1 MVKLSN
7 QSKWKPWMS
16 VVMEAIVLVL
26 LLFVGSRMQMAW
38 GITGLILTEL
48 MFLAVAIVTVLIYKT
63 PLKEVF
69 PVQRISIREII
80 GLIILSIAGMMI
92 NLILLGLSICIYPDG
107 FKEAVGVSQFL
118 YSETGFLTTVLIVA
132 ALPAICEEA
141 VHRGVILSHLRSL
154 KKDWV
159 IILIMGIF
167 FGLFHLSPLRF
178 LSTASLGVLLS
189 YVMVKKNNFLFPV
202 LLHFLNN
209 LISTVFGTIG
219 ASGSTEQAAAAVEI
233 NGLILLGS
241 YCVVGFLAPILL
253 AIADSLI
260 CPKLHKKHWV
270 ITILLSVMLL
280 VVGVVCTMTG
290 MQ

>member
-1 MVKLSN
+1 MAFVLEA
-7 QSKWKPWMS
+7 
-16 VVMEAIVLVL
+16 VVVVL

-48 MFLAVAIVTVLIYKT
+48 MFLAVAIVTVVVYKT
-63 PLKEVF
+63 PVREVF
-69 PVQRISIREII
+69 PIKIPTIKEII
-80 GLIILSIAGMMI
+80 GLIILAIAGMMV
-92 NLILLGLSICIYPDG
+92 NLICLGFSFCLIPNAW
-107 FKEAVGVSQFL
+107 EEVTGVSQFL
-118 YSETGFLTTVLIVA
+118 YSETGFFASVLIVA
-132 ALPAICEEA
+132 VLPAICEEA

-159 IILIMGIF
+159 IILIMGCF

-178 LSTASLGVLLS
+178 LSTASLGIFLS

-209 LISTVFGTIG
+209 LISTVFGSISASGG
-219 ASGSTEQAAAAVEI
+219 ASQEVAAAVEI
-233 NGLILLGS
+233 NGLMLLGS

-253 AIADSLI
+253 VVADSLI

-270 ITILLSVMLL
+270 ITILMSIALL
-280 VVGVVCTMTG
+280 VIGIICTLAG
-290 MQ
+290 MK